1 MENIETEGRS
11 VEEAVESA
19 LQQLGRRREEVGIE
33 ILEKGWGGIFGLGAK
48 PAKVRVT
55 QKQGGVLPPDAIGR
69 ATDMLVRVVKAMGM
83 DVEVEA
89 KHYSDELYLEVD
101 QGAGGIL
108 IGRHGTTLAALSCL
122 MEIIV
127 NQNENSRVKVF
138 VDVAGYLERKRRS
151 LVTEAQE
158 KAVEVKKTGHEVEF
172 GPMSAF
178 ERKVIHTTL
187 HNNRDVRTFS
197 RGEGGERRVVITP
210 GGATEGGPQGEGG
223 EGADR
228 PGERGMGGGGNHGG
242 RGPGG
247 GDRQGREGDFGQGG
261 RRRGRRGGRRRQGQG
276 GGRDGG
282 VDQSGLADPGPLEP
296 GPEAG

>member
-1 MENIETEGRS
+1 MENIETEGKN

-19 LQQLGRRREEVGIE
+19 LQQLGRRREEVEIE
-33 ILEKGWGGIFGLGAK
+33 VLEKGWGGFFGLGAK

-108 IGRHGTTLAALSCL
+108 IGRHGTTLAALSYL

-127 NQNENSRVKVF
+127 NQNENARVKVF

-158 KAVEVKKTGHEVEF
+158 KAAEVKRTGQEVEF

-187 HNNRDVRTFS
+187 HNDRDVRTFS
-197 RGEGGERRVVITP
+197 RGEGGERRVVIVP
-210 GGATEGGPQGEGG
+210 GGATEGVPQGEGA
-223 EGADR
+223 EGSAG
-228 PGERGMGGGGNHGG
+228 PGESGG
-242 RGPGG
+242 RGR
-247 GDRQGREGDFGQGG
+247 GDRGGRGFGGEGRGRDGDSGPGG

-282 VDQSGLADPGPLEP
+282 SGQPGPVDPGPLEP
-296 GPEAG
+296 GSEEE